1 MKLVQ
6 LNLQNFKGIEFGD
19 FRFTN
24 NTIIRGDNATGK
36 TTVFDALCW
45 LLFGKDSLDRADFQ
59 IKTLKNGEPVH
70 NVNHMVQAAFDYED
84 GTGFTLKRIYREK
97 YSNPRGGEVK
107 LTGHTT
113 DYFINDVPSK
123 EKEYKAFI
131 NNMIN
136 EGVFK
141 LITNPLFF
149 NEQYTWQN
157 RRKLLLEM
165 CGDVDDA
172 SVINSK
178 DELKRLT
185 ELLNGRSV
193 DEQRKII
200 ASKKTAI
207 NKELDMIPVRIDEA
221 VKCKPTPLEAEQ
233 KLKDD
238 IATIETAIKQL
249 EEDKSVIINGLDGAE
264 RTAKIREVKRKLADR
279 KSQLMNEHTDKERRL
294 GHNYQL
300 SLVKL
305 QMAETERDR
314 YKDCEYELDTQ
325 IKQEEARIDKLQA
338 EFDEFNQSQFNKELC
353 PTCGQELPASK
364 YEELQAKFNKNK
376 AEKLE
381 EWQALIDSAKA
392 LKQNYIE
399 QKELMQVKADGMCSQ
414 IEELTNDK
422 NTKQK
427 AINEVGEVN
436 LDNDVQ
442 VNDLKAELF
451 MLELDEDNTSDDQ
464 LKRIDSELSELADK
478 RSTLQTELTKYDV
491 IRDITKRIN
500 ELEQEQQRLINE
512 KNLVDETA
520 FLLDEFVK
528 AKVEMLEDTINK
540 HFTITTFKMANVLV
554 NGSVEDCCETMVD
567 GVPYR
572 SLNNAARI
580 NAGIDIINALTK
592 FYNVTAPV
600 FIDNAEAVTKFVNCN
615 SQTVKLIVDETCK
628 ELRVDM
634 EV

>member
-70 NVNHMVQAAFDYED
+70 NVNHMVQAAFDNED

-136 EGVFK
+136 EDVFK

-221 VKCKPTPLEAEQ
+221 VNCKPTPMEAEQ

-249 EEDKSVIINGLDGAE
+249 EEDKSVIVNGLDGAE

-294 GHNYQL
+294 EHEYKL
-300 SLVKL
+300 SLVQL
-305 QMAETERDR
+305 QMAESERDR
-314 YKDCEYELDTQ
+314 YKDREYELDSQ
-325 IKQEEARIDKLQA
+325 IKQEEARIEKLQS
-338 EFDEFNQSQFNKELC
+338 EFDKFNQSQFDDELC
-353 PTCGQELPASK
+353 PTCGQP
-364 YEELQAKFNKNK
+364 YP
-376 AEKLE
+376 AEKRAELEAIFNTQKATNLE
-381 EWQALIDSAKA
+381 EWQKLIDSATA

-399 QKELMQVKADGMCSQ
+399 QKEIMQVKADGMSSQ
-414 IEELTNDK
+414 IEELSNTKD
-422 NTKQK
+422 TKQK
-427 AINEVGEVN
+427 AMNEVGEVD

-451 MLELDEDNTSDDQ
+451 MLELDEDNASDDQ

-528 AKVEMLEDTINK
+528 AKVEMLEDAINK

-615 SQTVKLIVDETCK
+615 SQTVKLIVDETCN

>member
-70 NVNHMVQAAFDYED
+70 NVNHMVQAAFDNED

-136 EGVFK
+136 EDVFK

-221 VKCKPTPLEAEQ
+221 VNCKPTPMEAEQ

-249 EEDKSVIINGLDGAE
+249 EEDKSVIVNGLDGAE

-294 GHNYQL
+294 EHEYKL
-300 SLVKL
+300 SLVQL
-305 QMAETERDR
+305 QMAESERDR
-314 YKDCEYELDTQ
+314 FKDREYELDTQ
-325 IKQEEARIDKLQA
+325 IKQEEARIEKLQS
-338 EFDEFNQSQFNKELC
+338 EFDKFNQSQFDDELC
-353 PTCGQELPASK
+353 PTCGQP
-364 YEELQAKFNKNK
+364 YP
-376 AEKLE
+376 AEKRAELEAMFNIQKATNLE
-381 EWQALIDSAKA
+381 EWQKLIDSATA

-399 QKELMQVKADGMCSQ
+399 QKEIMQVKADGMCSQ
-414 IEELTNDK
+414 IEELS
-422 NTKQK
+422 NTKDAKQK
-427 AINEVGEVN
+427 AMNEVGKVD

-615 SQTVKLIVDETCK
+615 SQTVKLIVDETCN

>member
-1 MKLVQ
+1 MKLTQ

-70 NVNHMVQAAFDYED
+70 NVNHMVQAAFDNED

-107 LTGHTT
+107 LTSHTT

-136 EGVFK
+136 EDVFK

-249 EEDKSVIINGLDGAE
+249 EEDKSVIVNGLDGAE

-279 KSQLMNEHTDKERRL
+279 KSQLMNEHTDNERRL
-294 GHNYQL
+294 EHEYKL
-300 SLVKL
+300 SLVQL
-305 QMAETERDR
+305 QMVESERDR
-314 YKDCEYELDTQ
+314 YKDREYELDSQ
-325 IKQEEARIDKLQA
+325 IKQEEARIEKLQA
-338 EFDEFNQSQFNKELC
+338 EFDTFNKQQFDDENC
-353 PTCGQELPASK
+353 PTCGQP
-364 YEELQAKFNKNK
+364 YP
-376 AEKLE
+376 AEKRAELEAMFNIQKATNLE
-381 EWQALIDSAKA
+381 EWQKLINSAKA
-392 LKQNYIE
+392 LRQNYIE
-399 QKELMQVKADGMCSQ
+399 QKEIMQVKADGMSSQ
-414 IEELTNDK
+414 IEELSNTKD
-422 NTKQK
+422 TKQK
-427 AINEVGEVN
+427 AMNEVGEVD

-580 NAGIDIINALTK
+580 NAGIDVINALTK
-592 FYNVTAPV
+592 FYKVNAPV
-600 FIDNAEAVTKFVNCN
+600 FIDNAEAVTKFIDCK
-615 SQTVKLIVDETCK
+615 SQTIKLIVDETCK
-628 ELRVDM
+628 ELCVDV

>member
-1 MKLVQ
+1 MKLTQ

-70 NVNHMVQAAFDYED
+70 NVNHMVQAAFDNED

-136 EGVFK
+136 EDVFK

-149 NEQYTWQN
+149 NEGYTWQN

-249 EEDKSVIINGLDGAE
+249 EDDKSVIVNGLDGAE
-264 RTAKIREVKRKLADR
+264 RITKIREVKRKLADR
-279 KSQLMNEHTDKERRL
+279 KSQLMNEYTEKERRL
-294 GHNYQL
+294 EHEYKL
-300 SLVKL
+300 SLVQL
-305 QMAETERDR
+305 QMAESERDR
-314 YKDCEYELDTQ
+314 YKDREYELDTQ
-325 IKQEEARIDKLQA
+325 IKQEEARIEKLQN
-338 EFDEFNQSQFNKELC
+338 EFNSFNSQQFDDVNC
-353 PTCGQELPASK
+353 PTCGQP
-364 YEELQAKFNKNK
+364 YP
-376 AEKLE
+376 AEKRAELEAMFNIQKATNLE
-381 EWQALIDSAKA
+381 EWQKLIDSAKG

-399 QKELMQVKADGMCSQ
+399 QKEIMQVKVDGMCSQ
-414 IEELTNDK
+414 IEELS
-422 NTKQK
+422 NTKDKKQQ
-427 AINEVGEVN
+427 ALNEVGEVD

-451 MLELDEDNTSDDQ
+451 MLELDEDNTNDDQ

-554 NGSVEDCCETMVD
+554 NGSVEDCCETMVN

>member
-70 NVNHMVQAAFDYED
+70 NVNHMVQAAFDNED

-136 EGVFK
+136 EDVFK

-249 EEDKSVIINGLDGAE
+249 EEDKSVIVNGLDGAE
-264 RTAKIREVKRKLADR
+264 RTAKIREAKRKLADR

-294 GHNYQL
+294 EHEYKL
-300 SLVKL
+300 SLVQL
-305 QMAETERDR
+305 QMAESERDR
-314 YKDCEYELDTQ
+314 FKDREYELGNQ
-325 IKQEEARIDKLQA
+325 IKAEEARIEKLQS
-338 EFDEFNQSQFNKELC
+338 EFDKFNQSQFDDELC
-353 PTCGQELPASK
+353 PTCGQP
-364 YEELQAKFNKNK
+364 YP
-376 AEKLE
+376 AEKRAELEAIFNTQKATNLE
-381 EWQALIDSAKA
+381 EWQKLIDSAKA

-399 QKELMQVKADGMCSQ
+399 QKEIMQVKADGMSSQ
-414 IEELTNDK
+414 IEELSDK
-422 NTKQK
+422 KKEKQK
-427 AINEVGEVN
+427 ALHEVGEVD

-464 LKRIDSELSELADK
+464 LKRIDGELSELAEK
-478 RSTLQTELTKYDV
+478 RSMLQTELTKYDV

-528 AKVEMLEDTINK
+528 TKVEMLEDTINK

-592 FYNVTAPV
+592 FYSVTAPV

-615 SQTVKLIVDETCK
+615 SQTIKLIVDETCK
-628 ELRVDM
+628 ELCVDL

>member
-1 MKLVQ
+1 MKLTQ

-70 NVNHMVQAAFDYED
+70 NVNHMVQAAFDNED

-136 EGVFK
+136 EDVFK

-233 KLKDD
+233 KLKDN

-249 EEDKSVIINGLDGAE
+249 DEDKSVIINGLDGAE

-279 KSQLMNEHTDKERRL
+279 KSQLMNEHTDNERRL
-294 GHNYQL
+294 EHEYKL
-300 SLVKL
+300 SLVQL
-305 QMAETERDR
+305 QMAESERDR
-314 YKDCEYELDTQ
+314 CKDREYELDTQ
-325 IKQEEARIDKLQA
+325 IQQEEARIEKLQA
-338 EFDEFNQSQFNKELC
+338 EFDDFNQSQFNKELC
-353 PTCGQELPASK
+353 PTCGQKLPASK
-364 YEELQAKFNKNK
+364 YEGLQTIFNQSK
-376 AEKLE
+376 AVKLE
-381 EWQALIDSAKA
+381 EWQKLIDSAKA
-392 LKQNYIE
+392 LRQNYIE
-399 QKELMQVKADGMCSQ
+399 QKEIMQVKADGMCSQ
-414 IEELTNDK
+414 IEELSNNKDA
-422 NTKQK
+422 KQK
-427 AINEVGEVN
+427 SMNEVGEVN

-442 VNDLKAELF
+442 INDLKAELF

-464 LKRIDSELSELADK
+464 LKRLDSELSELADK

-592 FYNVTAPV
+592 FYNVNAPV

-615 SQTVKLIVDETCK
+615 SQTVKLIVDETCN

>member
-19 FRFTN
+19 FRFIN

-70 NVNHMVQAAFDYED
+70 NVNHMVQAAFDNED

-131 NNMIN
+131 NSMIN
-136 EGVFK
+136 EDVFK

-178 DELKRLT
+178 EELKRLT
-185 ELLNGRSV
+185 DLLNGRSV

-249 EEDKSVIINGLDGAE
+249 EEDKSVIVNGLDGAE

-294 GHNYQL
+294 EHEYKL
-300 SLVKL
+300 SLVQL
-305 QMAETERDR
+305 QMAESERDR
-314 YKDCEYELDTQ
+314 YKDREYELDSQ
-325 IKQEEARIDKLQA
+325 IKQEEARIEKLQS
-338 EFDEFNQSQFNKELC
+338 EFDKFNQSQFDDELC
-353 PTCGQELPASK
+353 PTCGQP
-364 YEELQAKFNKNK
+364 YP
-376 AEKLE
+376 AEKRAELEAIFNTQKATNLE
-381 EWQALIDSAKA
+381 EWQKLIDSATA

-399 QKELMQVKADGMCSQ
+399 QKEIMQVKADGMCSQ
-414 IEELTNDK
+414 IEELSNNKD
-422 NTKQK
+422 QK
-427 AINEVGEVN
+427 EKAMHEVGEVD

-451 MLELDEDNTSDDQ
+451 MLELDEDNASDDQ
-464 LKRIDSELSELADK
+464 LKRIDSELSKLADK

-500 ELEQEQQRLINE
+500 ELEQEQQQLINE
-512 KNLVDETA
+512 KNVVDETA

-592 FYNVTAPV
+592 FYKVNAPV
-600 FIDNAEAVTKFVNCN
+600 FIDNAEAVTKFIDCK
-615 SQTVKLIVDETCK
+615 SQTIKLIVDETCK
-628 ELRVDM
+628 ELCVDL

>member
-70 NVNHMVQAAFDYED
+70 NVNHMVQAAFDNKD

-136 EGVFK
+136 EDVFK

-178 DELKRLT
+178 EELKRLT

-264 RTAKIREVKRKLADR
+264 RTAKIRELKRKLADR

-300 SLVKL
+300 SLTKL
-305 QMAETERDR
+305 QMAECERDR
-314 YKDCEYELDTQ
+314 YKDREYELDSQ

-338 EFDEFNQSQFNKELC
+338 EFDTFNKQEFDDENC
-353 PTCGQELPASK
+353 PTCGQP
-364 YEELQAKFNKNK
+364 YP
-376 AEKLE
+376 AEKRAELEAIFNTQKATNLE
-381 EWQALIDSAKA
+381 EWQKLIDSATA

-414 IEELTNDK
+414 IEELANDK
-422 NTKQK
+422 EEKEK
-427 AINEVGEVN
+427 AMNEVGEVD

-464 LKRIDSELSELADK
+464 LKRLDSELSELADK

-615 SQTVKLIVDETCK
+615 SQTIKLIVDETCK
-628 ELRVDM
+628 ELCVDL

>member
-70 NVNHMVQAAFDYED
+70 NVNHMVQAAFDNED

-131 NNMIN
+131 NNMID
-136 EGVFK
+136 EDVFK

-178 DELKRLT
+178 EELKRLT

-249 EEDKSVIINGLDGAE
+249 EEDKSVIVNGLDGAE
-264 RTAKIREVKRKLADR
+264 RTAKIREIKRKLADR
-279 KSQLMNEHTDKERRL
+279 KSQLMNEHTKKERRL
-294 GHNYQL
+294 GHEYKL
-300 SLVKL
+300 SLTKL
-305 QMAETERDR
+305 QMAECERDH
-314 YKDCEYELDTQ
+314 YKDREYELDSQ
-325 IKQEEARIDKLQA
+325 IKQEESRIDKLQA
-338 EFDEFNQSQFNKELC
+338 EFDKFNQSQFNKELC

-422 NTKQK
+422 DKKEK
-427 AINEVGEVN
+427 AMNEVGEVD

-464 LKRIDSELSELADK
+464 LKRLDSELSELADK

-554 NGSVEDCCETMVD
+554 NGSVEDCCETMVN

-615 SQTVKLIVDETCK
+615 SQTIKLIVDETCK
-628 ELRVDM
+628 ELCVDL

>member
-1 MKLVQ
+1 MKLTQ

-70 NVNHMVQAAFDYED
+70 NVNHMVQAAFDNED

-136 EGVFK
+136 EDVFK

-221 VKCKPTPLEAEQ
+221 VNCKPTPLEAEQ

-249 EEDKSVIINGLDGAE
+249 EEDKSVIVNGLDGAE

-294 GHNYQL
+294 EHEYKL
-300 SLVKL
+300 SLVQL
-305 QMAETERDR
+305 QMAESERDR
-314 YKDCEYELDTQ
+314 YKDREYELDSQ

-338 EFDEFNQSQFNKELC
+338 EFDTFNKQEFDDENC
-353 PTCGQELPASK
+353 PTCGQP
-364 YEELQAKFNKNK
+364 YP
-376 AEKLE
+376 AEKRAELEAMFNIQKATNLE
-381 EWQALIDSAKA
+381 EWQKLIDSAKA

-399 QKELMQVKADGMCSQ
+399 QKEIMQVKADGMCSQ
-414 IEELTNDK
+414 IKELSNNKD
-422 NTKQK
+422 TKEK
-427 AINEVGEVN
+427 AMNEVGEVD
-436 LDNDVQ
+436 LDSDVQ

-512 KNLVDETA
+512 KNVVDETA

-615 SQTVKLIVDETCK
+615 SQTIKLIVDETCK

>member
-70 NVNHMVQAAFDYED
+70 NVNHMVQAAFDNED

-136 EGVFK
+136 EDVFK

-249 EEDKSVIINGLDGAE
+249 EEDKSVIVNGLDGAE

-294 GHNYQL
+294 EHEYKL
-300 SLVKL
+300 SLVQL
-305 QMAETERDR
+305 QMAESERDR
-314 YKDCEYELDTQ
+314 YKDREYELDSQ
-325 IKQEEARIDKLQA
+325 IKQEEARIEKLQS
-338 EFDEFNQSQFNKELC
+338 EFDKFNQSQFDDELC
-353 PTCGQELPASK
+353 PTCGQP
-364 YEELQAKFNKNK
+364 YP
-376 AEKLE
+376 AEKRAELEAMFNIQKATNLE
-381 EWQALIDSAKA
+381 EWQKLIDSAKA
-392 LKQNYIE
+392 LRQNYIE
-399 QKELMQVKADGMCSQ
+399 QKEIMQVKADGMSSQ
-414 IEELTNDK
+414 IEELSNTKD
-422 NTKQK
+422 TKQK
-427 AINEVGEVN
+427 AMNEVGEVD

>member
-1 MKLVQ
+1 MKLTQ

-70 NVNHMVQAAFDYED
+70 NVNHMVQATFDNED

-136 EGVFK
+136 ENVFK

-249 EEDKSVIINGLDGAE
+249 EEDKSVIVNGLDGAE

-279 KSQLMNEHTDKERRL
+279 KSQLMNEHTNNERRL
-294 GHNYQL
+294 EHEYKL
-300 SLVKL
+300 SLVQL
-305 QMAETERDR
+305 QMAESERDR
-314 YKDCEYELDTQ
+314 YKDREYELDSQ
-325 IKQEEARIDKLQA
+325 IKQEEARIEKLQA
-338 EFDEFNQSQFNKELC
+338 EFDTFNKQQFDDENC
-353 PTCGQELPASK
+353 PTCGQP
-364 YEELQAKFNKNK
+364 YP
-376 AEKLE
+376 AEKRAELEAMFNIQKATNLE
-381 EWQALIDSAKA
+381 EWQKLIDSAKA

-399 QKELMQVKADGMCSQ
+399 QKEIMQVKADGMSSQ
-414 IEELTNDK
+414 IEELSNNKDA
-422 NTKQK
+422 KQK
-427 AINEVGEVN
+427 AMNEVGEVD

-615 SQTVKLIVDETCK
+615 SQTVKLIVDETCN

>member
-70 NVNHMVQAAFDYED
+70 NVNHMVQAAFDNED

-131 NNMIN
+131 NSMIN
-136 EGVFK
+136 EDVFK

-185 ELLNGRSV
+185 DLLNGRSV

-221 VKCKPTPLEAEQ
+221 VNCKPTPLEAEQ

-249 EEDKSVIINGLDGAE
+249 EEDKSVIVNGLDGAE
-264 RTAKIREVKRKLADR
+264 RTSKIREVKRKLADR

-294 GHNYQL
+294 EHEYKL
-300 SLVKL
+300 SLVQL
-305 QMAETERDR
+305 QMAESERDR
-314 YKDCEYELDTQ
+314 FKDREYELDSQ
-325 IKQEEARIDKLQA
+325 IKQEEARIEKLQS
-338 EFDEFNQSQFNKELC
+338 EFDKFNQSQFDDELC
-353 PTCGQELPASK
+353 PTCGQP
-364 YEELQAKFNKNK
+364 YP
-376 AEKLE
+376 AEKRAELEAIFNTQKATNLE
-381 EWQALIDSAKA
+381 EWQKLIDSATA

-399 QKELMQVKADGMCSQ
+399 QKEIMQVKADGMISQ
-414 IEELTNDK
+414 IEELSNTKD
-422 NTKQK
+422 TKQK
-427 AINEVGEVN
+427 AMNEVGEVD

-464 LKRIDSELSELADK
+464 LKRLDSELSELADK

-512 KNLVDETA
+512 KNVVDETA

-540 HFTITTFKMANVLV
+540 HFTITMFKMANVLV

-592 FYNVTAPV
+592 FYKVNAPV
-600 FIDNAEAVTKFVNCN
+600 FIDNAEAVTKFIDCK
-615 SQTVKLIVDETCK
+615 SQTIKLIVDETCK
-628 ELRVDM
+628 ELCVDV

>member
-1 MKLVQ
+1 MKLTQ

-70 NVNHMVQAAFDYED
+70 NVNHMVQATFDNED

-136 EGVFK
+136 EDVFK

-238 IATIETAIKQL
+238 IVTIETAIKQL
-249 EEDKSVIINGLDGAE
+249 EEDKSVIVNGLDGAE

-279 KSQLMNEHTDKERRL
+279 KSQLMNEHTDNERRL
-294 GHNYQL
+294 EHEYKL
-300 SLVKL
+300 SLVQL
-305 QMAETERDR
+305 QMAESERDR
-314 YKDCEYELDTQ
+314 YKDREYELDSQ
-325 IKQEEARIDKLQA
+325 IKQEESRIDKLQA
-338 EFDEFNQSQFNKELC
+338 EFDTFNKQEFDDENC
-353 PTCGQELPASK
+353 PTCGQP
-364 YEELQAKFNKNK
+364 YP
-376 AEKLE
+376 AEKRAELEAMFNIQKATNLE
-381 EWQALIDSAKA
+381 EWQKLIDSAKA

-399 QKELMQVKADGMCSQ
+399 QKEIMQVKADGMCSQ
-414 IEELTNDK
+414 IEELSNNKD
-422 NTKQK
+422 TKEK
-427 AINEVGEVN
+427 AMNEVGEVD

-464 LKRIDSELSELADK
+464 LKRIDSELSELADN

-512 KNLVDETA
+512 KNVVDETA

-554 NGSVEDCCETMVD
+554 NGSVEDCCETMVN

-615 SQTVKLIVDETCK
+615 SQTVKLIVDETCN

>member
-70 NVNHMVQAAFDYED
+70 NVNHMVQAAFDNEG

-136 EGVFK
+136 EDVFK

-193 DEQRKII
+193 DDQRKII

-249 EEDKSVIINGLDGAE
+249 EEDKSVIVNGLDGAE

-279 KSQLMNEHTDKERRL
+279 KSQLMNEHTDNERRL
-294 GHNYQL
+294 EHEYKL
-300 SLVKL
+300 SLVQL
-305 QMAETERDR
+305 QMAESERDR
-314 YKDCEYELDTQ
+314 YKDREYELDSQ

-338 EFDEFNQSQFNKELC
+338 EFDDFNQSQFNKELC
-353 PTCGQELPASK
+353 PTCGQKLPTSK
-364 YEELQAKFNKNK
+364 YEELRTIFNESK
-376 AEKLE
+376 AIKLE
-381 EWQALIDSAKA
+381 EWQKLIDSANA

-427 AINEVGEVN
+427 AMNEVGEVD

-615 SQTVKLIVDETCK
+615 SQTVKLIVDETCN

>member
-70 NVNHMVQAAFDYED
+70 NVNHMVQAAFDNED

-136 EGVFK
+136 EDVFK

-157 RRKLLLEM
+157 RRKLLIKI

-200 ASKKTAI
+200 GSKKTAI

-221 VKCKPTPLEAEQ
+221 VKCKPTPMEAEQ

-249 EEDKSVIINGLDGAE
+249 EEDKSVIVNGLDGAE
-264 RTAKIREVKRKLADR
+264 RTAKIREVKRKLSDR
-279 KSQLMNEHTDKERRL
+279 KSQLMNKHTDKERRL
-294 GHNYQL
+294 EHEYKL
-300 SLVKL
+300 SLVQL
-305 QMAETERDR
+305 QMAESERDR
-314 YKDCEYELDTQ
+314 YKDREYELDSQ
-325 IKQEEARIDKLQA
+325 IQQEEARIEKLQS
-338 EFDEFNQSQFNKELC
+338 EFDKFNQSQFDDELC
-353 PTCGQELPASK
+353 PTCGQP
-364 YEELQAKFNKNK
+364 YP
-376 AEKLE
+376 AEKRAELEAIFNTQKATNLE
-381 EWQALIDSAKA
+381 EWQKLIDSAKA

-399 QKELMQVKADGMCSQ
+399 QKEIMQVKADGTNSQ
-414 IEELTNDK
+414 IEELSNKKDE
-422 NTKQK
+422 KQK
-427 AINEVGEVN
+427 ALNEVGEVD

-592 FYNVTAPV
+592 FYGVNAPV
-600 FIDNAEAVTKFVNCN
+600 FIDNAEAVTKFINCN
-615 SQTVKLIVDETCK
+615 SQTIKLIVDETCK
-628 ELRVDM
+628 ELCVDM

>member
-70 NVNHMVQAAFDYED
+70 NVNHMVQAAFDNED

-131 NNMIN
+131 NSMIN
-136 EGVFK
+136 EDVFK

-221 VKCKPTPLEAEQ
+221 VNCKPTPLEAEQ

-249 EEDKSVIINGLDGAE
+249 EEDKSVIVNGLDGAE

-294 GHNYQL
+294 EHEYKL
-300 SLVKL
+300 SLVQL
-305 QMAETERDR
+305 QMAESERDR
-314 YKDCEYELDTQ
+314 YKDREYELDSQ

-338 EFDEFNQSQFNKELC
+338 EFDDFNQSQFNKELC
-353 PTCGQELPASK
+353 PTCGQKLPASK
-364 YEELQAKFNKNK
+364 YEELQTIFNQSK
-376 AEKLE
+376 AVKLE
-381 EWQALIDSAKA
+381 EWQKLIDSAKA
-392 LKQNYIE
+392 LRQNYIE
-399 QKELMQVKADGMCSQ
+399 QKEIMQVKADGMSSQ
-414 IEELTNDK
+414 IEELSNTKD
-422 NTKQK
+422 TKQK
-427 AINEVGEVN
+427 AMNEVGEVD

-580 NAGIDIINALTK
+580 NAGIDVINALTK
-592 FYNVTAPV
+592 FYKVNAPV
-600 FIDNAEAVTKFVNCN
+600 FIDNAEAVTNFINCN

-628 ELRVDM
+628 EL
-634 EV
+634 EVEVEV

>member
-70 NVNHMVQAAFDYED
+70 NVNHMVQAAFDNED

-136 EGVFK
+136 EDVFK

-264 RTAKIREVKRKLADR
+264 RTAKIREIKRKLADR

-300 SLVKL
+300 SLTKL
-305 QMAETERDR
+305 QMAECERDR
-314 YKDCEYELDTQ
+314 YKDREYELDTQ
-325 IKQEEARIDKLQA
+325 IKQEEARIEKLQA

-381 EWQALIDSAKA
+381 EWQKLIDSAKA

-399 QKELMQVKADGMCSQ
+399 QKEVMQVKADGMCSQ

-422 NTKQK
+422 DKKEK
-427 AINEVGEVN
+427 AMNEVGEVD

-464 LKRIDSELSELADK
+464 LKRLDSELSELADK

-592 FYNVTAPV
+592 FYKVNAPV
-600 FIDNAEAVTKFVNCN
+600 FIDNAEAVTKFINCK
-615 SQTVKLIVDETCK
+615 SQTIKLIVDETCK
-628 ELRVDM
+628 ELCVDL

>member
-1 MKLVQ
+1 MKLTQ

-70 NVNHMVQAAFDYED
+70 NVNHMVQAAFDNED

-136 EGVFK
+136 EDVFK

-221 VKCKPTPLEAEQ
+221 VNCKPTPLEAEQ

-249 EEDKSVIINGLDGAE
+249 EEDKSVIVNGLDGAE

-294 GHNYQL
+294 EHEYKL
-300 SLVKL
+300 SLVQL
-305 QMAETERDR
+305 QMAESERDR
-314 YKDCEYELDTQ
+314 YKDREYELDSQ
-325 IKQEEARIDKLQA
+325 IKQEEARIEKLQA
-338 EFDEFNQSQFNKELC
+338 EFDTFNKQQFDDENC
-353 PTCGQELPASK
+353 PTCGQP
-364 YEELQAKFNKNK
+364 YP
-376 AEKLE
+376 AEKRAELEAIFNTQKATNLE
-381 EWQALIDSAKA
+381 EWQKLIDSAKA

-399 QKELMQVKADGMCSQ
+399 QKEIMQVKADGMCSQ
-414 IEELTNDK
+414 IEELSNSKDA
-422 NTKQK
+422 KQK
-427 AINEVGEVN
+427 AMNEVGEVD

-491 IRDITKRIN
+491 ICDITKRIN

-615 SQTVKLIVDETCK
+615 SQTVKLIVDETYK

>member
-70 NVNHMVQAAFDYED
+70 NVNHMVQAAFDNED

-136 EGVFK
+136 EDVFK

-221 VKCKPTPLEAEQ
+221 VNCKPTPLEAEQ

-249 EEDKSVIINGLDGAE
+249 EEDKSVIVNGLDGAE

-279 KSQLMNEHTDKERRL
+279 KSQLMNEHTDNERRL
-294 GHNYQL
+294 EHEYKL
-300 SLVKL
+300 SLVQL
-305 QMAETERDR
+305 QMAESERDR
-314 YKDCEYELDTQ
+314 YKDREYELDSQ

-338 EFDEFNQSQFNKELC
+338 EFDTFNKQEFDDENC
-353 PTCGQELPASK
+353 PTCGQP
-364 YEELQAKFNKNK
+364 YP
-376 AEKLE
+376 AEKRAELEAMFNIQKATNLE
-381 EWQALIDSAKA
+381 EWQKLIDSAKA
-392 LKQNYIE
+392 LRQNYIE
-399 QKELMQVKADGMCSQ
+399 QKEIMQVKADGMCSQ
-414 IEELTNDK
+414 IKELSNSKDA
-422 NTKQK
+422 KQK
-427 AINEVGEVN
+427 AMNEVGEVD

-451 MLELDEDNTSDDQ
+451 MLELDKDNTSDDK

-528 AKVEMLEDTINK
+528 AKVEMLEDAINK

-554 NGSVEDCCETMVD
+554 NGSVEDCCETMVN

-615 SQTVKLIVDETCK
+615 SQTVKLIVDETCN

>member
-70 NVNHMVQAAFDYED
+70 NVNHMVQAAFDNED

-131 NNMIN
+131 NSMIN
-136 EGVFK
+136 EDVFK

-221 VKCKPTPLEAEQ
+221 VNCKPTPLEAEQ

-279 KSQLMNEHTDKERRL
+279 KSQLMNEHTDNERRL
-294 GHNYQL
+294 EHEYKL
-300 SLVKL
+300 SLVQL
-305 QMAETERDR
+305 QMAESERDR
-314 YKDCEYELDTQ
+314 YKDREYELDSQ
-325 IKQEEARIDKLQA
+325 IKQEEARIEKLQA
-338 EFDEFNQSQFNKELC
+338 EFDTFNKQQFDDENC
-353 PTCGQELPASK
+353 PTCGQP
-364 YEELQAKFNKNK
+364 YP
-376 AEKLE
+376 AEKRAELEAMFNIQKATNLE
-381 EWQALIDSAKA
+381 EWQKLIDSAKA
-392 LKQNYIE
+392 LRQNYIE
-399 QKELMQVKADGMCSQ
+399 QKEIMQVKADGMSSQ
-414 IEELTNDK
+414 IEELSNTKD
-422 NTKQK
+422 TKQK
-427 AINEVGEVN
+427 AMNEVGEVD

-615 SQTVKLIVDETCK
+615 SQTVKLIVDETCN

>member
-70 NVNHMVQAAFDYED
+70 NVNHMVQAAFDNED

-131 NNMIN
+131 NNMID
-136 EGVFK
+136 EDVFK

-178 DELKRLT
+178 EELKRLT

-279 KSQLMNEHTDKERRL
+279 KSQLMNEHTEKERRL
-294 GHNYQL
+294 EHEYKL
-300 SLVKL
+300 SLVQL
-305 QMAETERDR
+305 QMAESERDR
-314 YKDCEYELDTQ
+314 YKDREYELDTQ

-364 YEELQAKFNKNK
+364 YEELQTKFNKSK

-399 QKELMQVKADGMCSQ
+399 QKEIMQVKADGMSSQ
-414 IEELTNDK
+414 IEEL
-422 NTKQK
+422 
-427 AINEVGEVN
+427 I
-436 LDNDVQ
+436 
-442 VNDLKAELF
+442 
-451 MLELDEDNTSDDQ
+451 
-464 LKRIDSELSELADK
+464 
-478 RSTLQTELTKYDV
+478 
-491 IRDITKRIN
+491 
-500 ELEQEQQRLINE
+500 
-512 KNLVDETA
+512 
-520 FLLDEFVK
+520 
-528 AKVEMLEDTINK
+528 
-540 HFTITTFKMANVLV
+540 
-554 NGSVEDCCETMVD
+554 
-567 GVPYR
+567 
-572 SLNNAARI
+572 
-580 NAGIDIINALTK
+580 
-592 FYNVTAPV
+592 
-600 FIDNAEAVTKFVNCN
+600 
-615 SQTVKLIVDETCK
+615 
-628 ELRVDM
+628 
-634 EV
+634 

>member
-1 MKLVQ
+1 MKLTQ

-70 NVNHMVQAAFDYED
+70 NVNHMVQAAFDNED

-136 EGVFK
+136 EDVFK

-249 EEDKSVIINGLDGAE
+249 EEDKSVIVNGLDGAE
-264 RTAKIREVKRKLADR
+264 RTTKIREVKRKLADR

-294 GHNYQL
+294 KHEYKL
-300 SLVKL
+300 SLVQL
-305 QMAETERDR
+305 QMAESERDR
-314 YKDCEYELDTQ
+314 YKDREYELDNQ

-338 EFDEFNQSQFNKELC
+338 EFDTFNKQEFDDENC
-353 PTCGQELPASK
+353 PTCGQP
-364 YEELQAKFNKNK
+364 YP
-376 AEKLE
+376 AEKRAELEAIFNTQKATNLE
-381 EWQALIDSAKA
+381 EWQKLIDSAKA

-399 QKELMQVKADGMCSQ
+399 QKEVMQVKADGLCSQ
-414 IEELTNDK
+414 IEELSNKKDE
-422 NTKQK
+422 KQK
-427 AINEVGEVN
+427 AMNEVGEVD

-464 LKRIDSELSELADK
+464 LKRLDSELSELADK
-478 RSTLQTELTKYDV
+478 RSALQTELTKYDV

-528 AKVEMLEDTINK
+528 AKVDMLESTINK

-600 FIDNAEAVTKFVNCN
+600 FIDNAEAVTNFIDCK
-615 SQTVKLIVDETCK
+615 SQTIKLIVDETCK
-628 ELRVDM
+628 ELCVDL

>member
-70 NVNHMVQAAFDYED
+70 NVNHMVQAAFDNED

-136 EGVFK
+136 EDVFK

-178 DELKRLT
+178 EELKRLT

-249 EEDKSVIINGLDGAE
+249 DEDKSVIVNGLDGAE

-279 KSQLMNEHTDKERRL
+279 KSQLMNEHTDNERRL
-294 GHNYQL
+294 EHEYKL
-300 SLVKL
+300 SLVQL
-305 QMAETERDR
+305 QMAESERDR
-314 YKDCEYELDTQ
+314 YKDREYELDSQ
-325 IKQEEARIDKLQA
+325 IQQEEARIDKLQA
-338 EFDEFNQSQFNKELC
+338 EFDDFNQSQFNKELC
-353 PTCGQELPASK
+353 PTCGQKLPASK
-364 YEELQAKFNKNK
+364 YEELQTIFNQSK
-376 AEKLE
+376 AVKLE

-399 QKELMQVKADGMCSQ
+399 QKEIMQVKADGMSSQ
-414 IEELTNDK
+414 IEELSNNKDA
-422 NTKQK
+422 KQK
-427 AINEVGEVN
+427 AMNEVGEVD

-528 AKVEMLEDTINK
+528 AKVDMLEDTINK

-554 NGSVEDCCETMVD
+554 NGSVEDCCETMVN

-592 FYNVTAPV
+592 FYKVNAPV
-600 FIDNAEAVTKFVNCN
+600 FIDNAEAVTKFINCK
-615 SQTVKLIVDETCK
+615 SQTIKLIVDETCK
-628 ELRVDM
+628 ELCVDV

>member
-1 MKLVQ
+1 MKLTQ

-70 NVNHMVQAAFDYED
+70 NVNHMVQAAFDNED

-131 NNMIN
+131 NSMIN
-136 EGVFK
+136 EDVFK

-238 IATIETAIKQL
+238 IATIESGIKQL

-279 KSQLMNEHTDKERRL
+279 KSQLMNEHTDNERRL
-294 GHNYQL
+294 EHEYKL
-300 SLVKL
+300 SLVQL
-305 QMAETERDR
+305 QMAESERDR
-314 YKDCEYELDTQ
+314 YKDREYELDSQ
-325 IKQEEARIDKLQA
+325 IKQEEARIEKLQA
-338 EFDEFNQSQFNKELC
+338 EFDTFNKQQFDDENC
-353 PTCGQELPASK
+353 PTCGQP
-364 YEELQAKFNKNK
+364 YP
-376 AEKLE
+376 AEKRAELEAMFNIQKATNLE
-381 EWQALIDSAKA
+381 EWQKLIDSAKA
-392 LKQNYIE
+392 LRQNYIE
-399 QKELMQVKADGMCSQ
+399 QKEIMQVKADGMSSQ
-414 IEELTNDK
+414 IEELSNTKD
-422 NTKQK
+422 TKQK
-427 AINEVGEVN
+427 AMNEVGEV
-436 LDNDVQ
+436 D
-442 VNDLKAELF
+442 
-451 MLELDEDNTSDDQ
+451 
-464 LKRIDSELSELADK
+464 
-478 RSTLQTELTKYDV
+478 
-491 IRDITKRIN
+491 
-500 ELEQEQQRLINE
+500 
-512 KNLVDETA
+512 
-520 FLLDEFVK
+520 
-528 AKVEMLEDTINK
+528 
-540 HFTITTFKMANVLV
+540 
-554 NGSVEDCCETMVD
+554 
-567 GVPYR
+567 
-572 SLNNAARI
+572 
-580 NAGIDIINALTK
+580 
-592 FYNVTAPV
+592 
-600 FIDNAEAVTKFVNCN
+600 
-615 SQTVKLIVDETCK
+615 
-628 ELRVDM
+628 
-634 EV
+634 

>member
-1 MKLVQ
+1 MKLTQ

-70 NVNHMVQAAFDYED
+70 NVNHMVQAAFDNED

-136 EGVFK
+136 EDVFK

-178 DELKRLT
+178 EELKRLT

-238 IATIETAIKQL
+238 IATIKTAIKQL

-264 RTAKIREVKRKLADR
+264 RTAKIRELKRKLADR

-300 SLVKL
+300 SLTKL
-305 QMAETERDR
+305 QMAECERDR
-314 YKDCEYELDTQ
+314 YKDREYELDTQ

-422 NTKQK
+422 DTKQK
-427 AINEVGEVN
+427 AMNEVGEVD

-500 ELEQEQQRLINE
+500 ELEQKQQRLINE

-567 GVPYR
+567 SVPYR

-615 SQTVKLIVDETCK
+615 SQTIKLIVDETCK
-628 ELRVDM
+628 ELCVDL

>member
-1 MKLVQ
+1 MKLTQ

-70 NVNHMVQAAFDYED
+70 NVNHMVQAAFDNED

-136 EGVFK
+136 EDVFK

-249 EEDKSVIINGLDGAE
+249 DEDKSVIVNGLDGAE

-279 KSQLMNEHTDKERRL
+279 KNQLMNEHTDNERRL
-294 GHNYQL
+294 EHEYKL
-300 SLVKL
+300 SLVQL
-305 QMAETERDR
+305 QMAESERDR
-314 YKDCEYELDTQ
+314 YKDREYELDSQ
-325 IKQEEARIDKLQA
+325 IKQEEARIEKLQA
-338 EFDEFNQSQFNKELC
+338 EFDTFNKQQFDDENC
-353 PTCGQELPASK
+353 PTCGQP
-364 YEELQAKFNKNK
+364 YP
-376 AEKLE
+376 AEKRAELEAMFNTQKATNLE
-381 EWQALIDSAKA
+381 EWQKLIDSATA

-399 QKELMQVKADGMCSQ
+399 QKEIMQVKVDGMCSQ
-414 IEELTNDK
+414 IEELSNNKD
-422 NTKQK
+422 TKEK
-427 AINEVGEVN
+427 AMNEVGEVD

-580 NAGIDIINALTK
+580 NAGIDVINALTK
-592 FYNVTAPV
+592 FYKVNAPV

>member
-70 NVNHMVQAAFDYED
+70 NVNHMVQAAFDNED

-136 EGVFK
+136 EDVFK

-249 EEDKSVIINGLDGAE
+249 EEDKSVIINGLDSAE
-264 RTAKIREVKRKLADR
+264 RTAKIRELKRKLVDR
-279 KSQLMNEHTDKERRL
+279 KSQLMNEHTEKERRL
-294 GHNYQL
+294 EHEYKL
-300 SLVKL
+300 SLVQL
-305 QMAETERDR
+305 QMAESERDR
-314 YKDCEYELDTQ
+314 YKDREYELDTQ
-325 IKQEEARIDKLQA
+325 IKQEEARIEKLQS
-338 EFDEFNQSQFNKELC
+338 EFDKFNQSQFDDELC
-353 PTCGQELPASK
+353 PTCGQP
-364 YEELQAKFNKNK
+364 YP
-376 AEKLE
+376 AEKRAELEAIFNTQKATNLE
-381 EWQALIDSAKA
+381 EWQKLIDSAKA

-399 QKELMQVKADGMCSQ
+399 QKEVMQVKADGMCSQ
-414 IEELTNDK
+414 IEELS
-422 NTKQK
+422 NTKDAKQK
-427 AINEVGEVN
+427 AMNEVGGVD

-464 LKRIDSELSELADK
+464 LKRLDSELSELADK

>member
-1 MKLVQ
+1 MKLTQ

-70 NVNHMVQAAFDYED
+70 NVNHMVQAAFDNED

-136 EGVFK
+136 EDIFK

-249 EEDKSVIINGLDGAE
+249 EEDKSVIVNGLDGAE

-279 KSQLMNEHTDKERRL
+279 KSQLMNEHTDNERRL
-294 GHNYQL
+294 EHEYKL
-300 SLVKL
+300 SLVQL
-305 QMAETERDR
+305 QMAESERDR
-314 YKDCEYELDTQ
+314 YKDREYELDSQ
-325 IKQEEARIDKLQA
+325 IKQEEARIEKLQA
-338 EFDEFNQSQFNKELC
+338 EFDTFNKQQFDDENC
-353 PTCGQELPASK
+353 PTCGQP
-364 YEELQAKFNKNK
+364 YP
-376 AEKLE
+376 AEKRAELEAMFNIQKATNLE
-381 EWQALIDSAKA
+381 EWQKLIDSAKA
-392 LKQNYIE
+392 LRQNYIE
-399 QKELMQVKADGMCSQ
+399 QKEIMQVKADGMSSQ
-414 IEELTNDK
+414 IEELSNTKD
-422 NTKQK
+422 TKQK
-427 AINEVGEVN
+427 AMNEVGEVD

-478 RSTLQTELTKYDV
+478 RSTLQAELTKYDV

-512 KNLVDETA
+512 NNLVDETA

-528 AKVEMLEDTINK
+528 VKVEMLEDTINK

-580 NAGIDIINALTK
+580 NAGIDVINALTK
-592 FYNVTAPV
+592 FYKVNAPV
-600 FIDNAEAVTKFVNCN
+600 FIDNAEAVTKFIDCK
-615 SQTVKLIVDETCK
+615 SQTIKLIVDETCK

>member
-1 MKLVQ
+1 MKLTQ

-70 NVNHMVQAAFDYED
+70 NVNHMVQAAFDNED

-136 EGVFK
+136 EDVFK

-249 EEDKSVIINGLDGAE
+249 DEDKSVIVNGLDGAE

-294 GHNYQL
+294 EHEYKL
-300 SLVKL
+300 SLVQL
-305 QMAETERDR
+305 QMAESERDR
-314 YKDCEYELDTQ
+314 YKDREYELDSQ
-325 IKQEEARIDKLQA
+325 IKQEEARIEKLQA
-338 EFDEFNQSQFNKELC
+338 EFDTFNKQQFDNENC
-353 PTCGQELPASK
+353 PTCGQP
-364 YEELQAKFNKNK
+364 YP
-376 AEKLE
+376 AEKRAELEAIFNTQKATNLE
-381 EWQALIDSAKA
+381 EWQKLIDSAKA

-399 QKELMQVKADGMCSQ
+399 QKEIMQVKADGMCSQ
-414 IEELTNDK
+414 IEELSNTKD
-422 NTKQK
+422 TKQK
-427 AINEVGEVN
+427 AMNEVGEVD

-528 AKVEMLEDTINK
+528 AKVKMLEDTINK

-615 SQTVKLIVDETCK
+615 SQTVKLIVDETCN

>member
-36 TTVFDALCW
+36 TTVFDSLCW

-70 NVNHMVQAAFDYED
+70 NVNHMVQAAFDNED

-136 EGVFK
+136 EDVFK

-149 NEQYTWQN
+149 NGQYTWQN

-178 DELKRLT
+178 EELKRLT

-221 VKCKPTPLEAEQ
+221 VNCKPTPLEAEQ

-249 EEDKSVIINGLDGAE
+249 EEDKSVIVNGLDGAE

-294 GHNYQL
+294 EHEYKL
-300 SLVKL
+300 SLVQL
-305 QMAETERDR
+305 QMAESERDR
-314 YKDCEYELDTQ
+314 YKDREYELDSQ
-325 IKQEEARIDKLQA
+325 IQQEEARIKKLQS
-338 EFDEFNQSQFNKELC
+338 EFDKFNQSQFDDELC
-353 PTCGQELPASK
+353 PTCGQP
-364 YEELQAKFNKNK
+364 YP
-376 AEKLE
+376 AEKRAELEAIFNTQKSTNLE
-381 EWQALIDSAKA
+381 EWQKLIDSAKA

-399 QKELMQVKADGMCSQ
+399 QKEIMQVKADGMCSQ
-414 IEELTNDK
+414 IEELSNTKD
-422 NTKQK
+422 TKQK
-427 AINEVGEVN
+427 AMNEVGEVD

-464 LKRIDSELSELADK
+464 LKRIESELSELADK

-600 FIDNAEAVTKFVNCN
+600 FIDNAEAVTNFIDCK
-615 SQTVKLIVDETCK
+615 SQTIKLIVDETCK
-628 ELRVDM
+628 ELCVDL

>member
-70 NVNHMVQAAFDYED
+70 NVNHMVQGAFDNED

-136 EGVFK
+136 EDVFK

-238 IATIETAIKQL
+238 IATIEIAIKQL

-264 RTAKIREVKRKLADR
+264 RTAKIRELKRKLADR

-300 SLVKL
+300 SLTKL
-305 QMAETERDR
+305 QMAECERDR
-314 YKDCEYELDTQ
+314 YKDREYELDSQ

-364 YEELQAKFNKNK
+364 YEELHAKFNKNK

-399 QKELMQVKADGMCSQ
+399 QKEIMQVKVDGMCSQ

-427 AINEVGEVN
+427 AMNEVGEVD

-464 LKRIDSELSELADK
+464 LKRLDSELSELADK

-615 SQTVKLIVDETCK
+615 SQTIKLIVDETCK
-628 ELRVDM
+628 ELCVDL
-634 EV
+634 EI

>member
-1 MKLVQ
+1 MKLTQ

-45 LLFGKDSLDRADFQ
+45 LLFDKDSLDRADFQ

-70 NVNHMVQAAFDYED
+70 NVNHMVQAAFDNED

-136 EGVFK
+136 EDVFK

-221 VKCKPTPLEAEQ
+221 VNCKPTPLEAEQ

-249 EEDKSVIINGLDGAE
+249 EEDKSVIVNGLDGAE

-294 GHNYQL
+294 EHEYKL
-300 SLVKL
+300 SLVQL
-305 QMAETERDR
+305 QMAESERDR
-314 YKDCEYELDTQ
+314 YKDREYELDSQ

-338 EFDEFNQSQFNKELC
+338 EFDTFNKQEFDDENC
-353 PTCGQELPASK
+353 PTCGQP
-364 YEELQAKFNKNK
+364 YP
-376 AEKLE
+376 AEKRAELEAMFNIQKATNLE
-381 EWQALIDSAKA
+381 EWQKLIDSATA

-399 QKELMQVKADGMCSQ
+399 QKEIMQVKADGMCSQ
-414 IEELTNDK
+414 IEELS
-422 NTKQK
+422 NTKDAKQK
-427 AINEVGEVN
+427 AMNEVGEVD

-464 LKRIDSELSELADK
+464 LKRIDSELSELVDK

-491 IRDITKRIN
+491 ICDITKRIN

-615 SQTVKLIVDETCK
+615 SQTVKLIVDETCN

>member
-70 NVNHMVQAAFDYED
+70 NVNHMVQAAFDNED

-136 EGVFK
+136 EDVFK

-221 VKCKPTPLEAEQ
+221 VKCQPTPLEAEQ

-238 IATIETAIKQL
+238 IATIEIAIKQL

-264 RTAKIREVKRKLADR
+264 RTAKIREIKRKLADR

-294 GHNYQL
+294 EHEYKL
-300 SLVKL
+300 SLGQL
-305 QMAETERDR
+305 QMAESERDR
-314 YKDCEYELDTQ
+314 YKDREYELDSQ

-422 NTKQK
+422 DKKEK
-427 AINEVGEVN
+427 AMNEVGEVD

-554 NGSVEDCCETMVD
+554 NGSVEDCCETMVN

-615 SQTVKLIVDETCK
+615 SQTIKLIVDETYK
-628 ELRVDM
+628 ELCVDL

>member
-1 MKLVQ
+1 MKLTQ

-70 NVNHMVQAAFDYED
+70 NVNHMVQAAFDNED

-136 EGVFK
+136 EDVFK

-185 ELLNGRSV
+185 KLLNGRSV

-221 VKCKPTPLEAEQ
+221 VKCKPTPMEAEQ

-238 IATIETAIKQL
+238 IVTIETAIKQL
-249 EEDKSVIINGLDGAE
+249 EEDKSVIVNGLDGAE

-294 GHNYQL
+294 EHEYKL
-300 SLVKL
+300 SLVQL
-305 QMAETERDR
+305 QMAESERDR
-314 YKDCEYELDTQ
+314 YKDREYELDTQ
-325 IKQEEARIDKLQA
+325 IKQEEARIDKLQS
-338 EFDEFNQSQFNKELC
+338 EFDKFNQSQFDDELC
-353 PTCGQELPASK
+353 PTCGQP
-364 YEELQAKFNKNK
+364 YP
-376 AEKLE
+376 AEKRAELEAIFNTQKSTNLE
-381 EWQALIDSAKA
+381 EWQKLIDSAKA

-399 QKELMQVKADGMCSQ
+399 QKEIMQVKADGMCSQ
-414 IEELTNDK
+414 IEELSNKKDE
-422 NTKQK
+422 KQK
-427 AINEVGEVN
+427 ALHEVGEVD

-528 AKVEMLEDTINK
+528 TKVEMLEDTINK

-580 NAGIDIINALTK
+580 NAGIDIINALTR
-592 FYNVTAPV
+592 FYGVTAPV
-600 FIDNAEAVTKFVNCN
+600 FVDNAEAVTKFISCN

-628 ELRVDM
+628 ELRVDL

>member
-1 MKLVQ
+1 MKLTQ

-70 NVNHMVQAAFDYED
+70 NVNHMVQAAFDNED

-136 EGVFK
+136 EDVFK

-221 VKCKPTPLEAEQ
+221 VKCKPTPMEAKQ

-249 EEDKSVIINGLDGAE
+249 EEDKSVIVNGLDGAE
-264 RTAKIREVKRKLADR
+264 RTAKIREVKRKLVDR

-294 GHNYQL
+294 EHEYKL
-300 SLVKL
+300 SLSQL
-305 QMAETERDR
+305 QMAESERDR
-314 YKDCEYELDTQ
+314 YKDREYELDSQ

-338 EFDEFNQSQFNKELC
+338 EFDTFNKQEFDDENC
-353 PTCGQELPASK
+353 PTCGQP
-364 YEELQAKFNKNK
+364 YP
-376 AEKLE
+376 AEKRAELEAMFNIQKATNLE
-381 EWQALIDSAKA
+381 EWQKLIDSATA

-399 QKELMQVKADGMCSQ
+399 QKEIMQVKADGMCSQ
-414 IEELTNDK
+414 IEELSNNKDA
-422 NTKQK
+422 KQK
-427 AINEVGEVN
+427 AMNEVGEVD

>member
-1 MKLVQ
+1 MKLTQ

-70 NVNHMVQAAFDYED
+70 NVNHMVQAAFDNED

-123 EKEYKAFI
+123 EKEYKSFI

-136 EGVFK
+136 EDVFK

-221 VKCKPTPLEAEQ
+221 VNCKPTPLEAEQ

-249 EEDKSVIINGLDGAE
+249 DEDKSVIVNGLDGAE
-264 RTAKIREVKRKLADR
+264 RTAKIREVKRKLANR
-279 KSQLMNEHTDKERRL
+279 KSQLMNEHTDNERRL
-294 GHNYQL
+294 EHEYKL
-300 SLVKL
+300 SLVQL
-305 QMAETERDR
+305 QMAESERDR
-314 YKDCEYELDTQ
+314 YKDREYELDSQ
-325 IKQEEARIDKLQA
+325 IKQEEARIEKLQA
-338 EFDEFNQSQFNKELC
+338 EFDTFNKQQFDDELC
-353 PTCGQELPASK
+353 PTCGQP
-364 YEELQAKFNKNK
+364 YP
-376 AEKLE
+376 AEKRAELEAMFNIQKATNLE
-381 EWQALIDSAKA
+381 EWQKLIDSAKA

-399 QKELMQVKADGMCSQ
+399 QKEIMQVKADGMCSQ
-414 IEELTNDK
+414 IEELSNSK
-422 NTKQK
+422 NAKQK
-427 AINEVGEVN
+427 AMNEVGEVD

-567 GVPYR
+567 GIPYR

-615 SQTVKLIVDETCK
+615 SQTIKLIVDETCK

>member
-1 MKLVQ
+1 MKLTQ

-70 NVNHMVQAAFDYED
+70 NVNHMVQAAFDNED

-136 EGVFK
+136 EDVFK

-249 EEDKSVIINGLDGAE
+249 EEDKSVIVNGLDGAE

-294 GHNYQL
+294 EHEYKL
-300 SLVKL
+300 SLVQL
-305 QMAETERDR
+305 QMAESERDR
-314 YKDCEYELDTQ
+314 YKDREYELDTQ

-338 EFDEFNQSQFNKELC
+338 EFDDFNQSQFNKELC
-353 PTCGQELPASK
+353 PTCGQKLPASK
-364 YEELQAKFNKNK
+364 YEELQTIFNQSK
-376 AEKLE
+376 AVKLE

-399 QKELMQVKADGMCSQ
+399 QKEIMQVKADGMSSQ
-414 IEELTNDK
+414 IEELSNNKDA
-422 NTKQK
+422 KQK
-427 AINEVGEVN
+427 AMNEVGEVD

>member
-70 NVNHMVQAAFDYED
+70 NVNHMVQAAFDNED

-136 EGVFK
+136 EDVFK

-264 RTAKIREVKRKLADR
+264 RTAKIRELKRKLADR

-294 GHNYQL
+294 EHEYKL
-300 SLVKL
+300 SLGQL
-305 QMAETERDR
+305 QMAESERDR
-314 YKDCEYELDTQ
+314 YKDREYELDSQ

-338 EFDEFNQSQFNKELC
+338 GFDEFNQSQFNKELC

-422 NTKQK
+422 NKKEK
-427 AINEVGEVN
+427 AMNEVGEVD

-464 LKRIDSELSELADK
+464 LKRLDSELSELADK

-540 HFTITTFKMANVLV
+540 HFTITTFKMADVLV

-600 FIDNAEAVTKFVNCN
+600 FIDNAEAVTKFVHCN

-628 ELRVDM
+628 ALRVDL